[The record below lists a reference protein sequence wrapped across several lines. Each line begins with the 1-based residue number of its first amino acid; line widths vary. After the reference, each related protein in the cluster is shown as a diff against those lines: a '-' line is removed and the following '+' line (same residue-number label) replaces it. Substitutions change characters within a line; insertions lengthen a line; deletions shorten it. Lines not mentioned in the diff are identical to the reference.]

1 MQGEAMKERLSRKKL
16 STPLGLLVVLGLV
29 AGILL
34 IYTAV
39 FIVAD
44 ALGLR
49 YYHQYIAYALLIVL
63 GVIIVRRWLTEYE
76 YRVADGE
83 LIVVRYLGDRSREL
97 LRIRL
102 KNILHIG
109 PEKPRGMRLQRLT
122 FHSRRRG
129 VTYVIYRQDSDG
141 EAGMFFSPSPA
152 LLDLIEKKCGAAKP
166 EATE

>member
-1 MQGEAMKERLSRKKL
+1 MKERLSRKKL
-16 STPLGLLVVLGLV
+16 SAPMGLLVVLGLV

-34 IYTAV
+34 IYTTV
-39 FIVAD
+39 FIAAD

-49 YYHQYIAYALLIVL
+49 SYHQYIAYALLIVL

-76 YRVADGE
+76 YHVADGE
-83 LIVVRYLGDRSREL
+83 LIVERYIGDRGREL

-102 KNILHIG
+102 KSILHIG

-122 FHSRRRG
+122 FRPRRHG
-129 VTYVIYRQDSDG
+129 VTYVVYRQDSGG
-141 EAGMFFSPSPA
+141 EAGMFFSPSPVLA
-152 LLDLIEKKCGAAKP
+152 NLIEQKRGAAKP

>member
-1 MQGEAMKERLSRKKL
+1 MKERLSRKKL

-39 FIVAD
+39 FIAAD

-49 YYHQYIAYALLIVL
+49 SYHQYIAYALLIVL

-83 LIVVRYLGDRSREL
+83 LIVERYLGDRSREL

-102 KNILHIG
+102 KSILHLG
-109 PEKPRGMRLQRLT
+109 PEKPRGLRLQRLT
-122 FHSRRRG
+122 FVPQARRDLHCIQAGQRRRSG
-129 VTYVIYRQDSDG
+129 HVFQPQPGLSQSDRTK
-141 EAGMFFSPSPA
+141 ARRR
-152 LLDLIEKKCGAAKP
+152 
-166 EATE
+166 

>member
-1 MQGEAMKERLSRKKL
+1 MKERLSRKKL

-76 YRVADGE
+76 YRVANGE
-83 LIVVRYLGDRSREL
+83 LIVERYLGDRSREL

-122 FHSRRRG
+122 FRSRRRG
-129 VTYVIYRQDSDG
+129 VTYVVYRQGSGD
-141 EAGMFFSPSPA
+141 EAGMFFSPTPA
-152 LLDLIEKKCGAAKP
+152 LIDLIEQKCGAAKP